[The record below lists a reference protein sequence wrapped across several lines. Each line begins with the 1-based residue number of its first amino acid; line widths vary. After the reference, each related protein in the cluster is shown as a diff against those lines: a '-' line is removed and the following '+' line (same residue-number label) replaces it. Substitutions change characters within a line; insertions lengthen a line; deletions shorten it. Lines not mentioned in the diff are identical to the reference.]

1 MTNKRK
7 IINDPVHGFIAVE
20 HPLVFDLLEH
30 PYMQRLRH
38 IKQVALGHYV
48 YPGATHSRFH
58 HALGA
63 MHLLNMGIEVL
74 RSKGHRIT
82 PDEAQAAAAAILL
95 HDVGH
100 GPFSHALEHSLAEG
114 VEHETLSR
122 LLMQRLNAELGGQ
135 LDMAMAI
142 FDNRYHKR
150 FLHQLISSQLDVD
163 RLDYIRRDSFY
174 TGVTEGTIGSE
185 RVIKMLN
192 VVDDNLVIEAKGIY
206 SIEKFLIAR
215 RLMYWQVYLHKTVVA
230 AEQTLI
236 QMLQRAK
243 AVARHDGDLE
253 ASPALRYFLQRN
265 ITAERFAHPSPSD
278 DPLAHFV
285 MLDDADIMV
294 AAKRWMAHPDT
305 ALATLAQMLVHRR
318 LPAIA
323 LKNAPFPPSQLDDLH
338 QQLRAQHPEL
348 APHAHHFVF
357 SSTVSIRAYQPGNES
372 IKVLY
377 NNGHLA
383 DIAEASDILRTGA
396 LSNEATKH
404 FLCYPK
410 HLLRAPAQWT

>member
-7 IINDPVHGFIAVE
+7 IVNDPVHGFIAVE

-63 MHLLNMGIEVL
+63 MHLLNMAIEVL
-74 RSKGHRIT
+74 RSKGHGVS

-100 GPFSHALEHSLAEG
+100 GPFSHALEHSLAQG

-122 LLMQRLNAELGGQ
+122 LLMQRLNAEFGGQ
-135 LDMAMAI
+135 LDMALAI
-142 FDNRYHKR
+142 FDDRHPKR

-163 RLDYIRRDSFY
+163 RLDYIKRDSFY
-174 TGVTEGTIGSE
+174 TGVSEGTIGSE

-192 VVDDNLVIEAKGIY
+192 VVDDHLVIEAKGIY

-236 QMLQRAK
+236 QMLQRAR
-243 AVARHDGDLE
+243 AVAQQGDELP

-265 ITAERFAHPSPSD
+265 VGPEHFARPTATD
-278 DPLAHFV
+278 DPLRQFV
-285 MLDDADIMV
+285 LLDDADIMV
-294 AAKRWMAHPDT
+294 AAKQWMAHPDT
-305 ALATLAQMLVHRR
+305 ALSALAQMLVHRR
-318 LPAIA
+318 LPAIE
-323 LKNAPFPPSQLDDLH
+323 LKGAPFAASQIEE
-338 QQLRAQHPEL
+338 LRRRLCTQHPEL
-348 APHAHHFVF
+348 ALHAHHFVF
-357 SSTVSIRAYQPGNES
+357 SSAVGIRAYRPGNES

-377 NNGHLA
+377 NDGRLA

-410 HLLRAPAQWT
+410 SLRIE